1 MRAALL
7 LASLVTSLNF
17 AFAQPPDFSVVPGK
31 LSLPDVNLQVHEHVP
46 TQMGVQ
52 RPGLRPEVHRLPDGR
67 HALMTTHDAWIL
79 RVDLEQAQVVA
90 QVRVAD
96 SLGDA
101 ALSDIKSGLPA
112 VLAVATARPH
122 TLIFVDEHLR
132 VLKQLPLTARAGRQ
146 TSAANELLTATA
158 RDSFV
163 MSLADLPE
171 LWEISYRPT
180 APEIAQGMVHDFQYR
195 EGIFVPGYLNPR
207 RISLESPAVE
217 LCMSSGGHEALVLA
231 ADSGLADLAGGRTVN
246 VIHLDVGRHIAQL
259 TLPVGW
265 QLKQLAR

>member
-7 LASLVTSLNF
+7 LASLVTSLNL
-17 AFAQPPDFSVVPGK
+17 AFAQPRDYSVVPGK
-31 LSLPDVNLQVHEHVP
+31 LSLPDVNLQVHEHAP
-46 TQMGVQ
+46 TQVGVK

-79 RVDLEQAQVVA
+79 RVNLEHTQVVA
-90 QVRVAD
+90 QVRVAE

-112 VLAVATARPH
+112 VLAVATTGPH
-122 TLIFVDEHLR
+122 TLIFVDEHLK
-132 VLKQLPLTARAGRQ
+132 VLKQLPLTARAGKQ
-146 TSAANELLTATA
+146 TSATNNLLTATA

-195 EGIFVPGYLNPR
+195 EGSFVPGYLNPR
-207 RISLESPAVE
+207 RIFLESPAVE
-217 LCMSSGGHEALVLA
+217 LCMSSGGHEALVLG
-231 ADSGLADLAGGRTVN
+231 ADSGLADLAAGRAVN
-246 VIHLDVGRHIAQL
+246 VIHLDVGRQIAQL
-259 TLPVGW
+259 TLPMGW